1 MNRRVALFGAC
12 LALPLIAQA
21 GTAGAALP
29 DRGRY
34 VYVPPGAEVV
44 ILPRAEAVAMPFA
57 PVFAQQDSMM
67 RRMIADMDQLM
78 SMPMPDPQQ
87 MIRSVMSGMPQVA
100 PRSSVVMTSV
110 STGNGTCSQ
119 TITYLY
125 PGNGGAP
132 VTKVS
137 QSGDACGAIGSSA
150 PIGVTETLPAP
161 APAAPQPVAPR
172 HDRLWSVGYP
182 PQPVSTGAPPQT

>member
-1 MNRRVALFGAC
+1 MSRRTALFGAC
-12 LALPLIAQA
+12 MALLSMAPA
-21 GTAGAALP
+21 GTAGAAQP
-29 DRGRY
+29 DRGHY
-34 VYVPPGAEVV
+34 VYVPPGAAVV
-44 ILPRAEAVAMPFA
+44 IVPGAEAVSMPFA

-100 PRSSVVMTSV
+100 PGSSVVVTSV

-119 TITYLY
+119 TITYSY
-125 PGNGGAP
+125 PGNGAAP

-137 QSGDACGAIGSSA
+137 QSGNACGALGPSA
-150 PIGVTETLPAP
+150 QIGVTETLPAP
-161 APAAPQPVAPR
+161 ARPQPVAPR

-182 PQPVSTGAPPQT
+182 PHPLNTHTPPRT

>member
-1 MNRRVALFGAC
+1 
-12 LALPLIAQA
+12 
-21 GTAGAALP
+21 
-29 DRGRY
+29 
-34 VYVPPGAEVV
+34 
-44 ILPRAEAVAMPFA
+44 MPFP

-100 PRSSVVMTSV
+100 PGSSVVMTSI

-119 TITYLY
+119 TITYSD
-125 PGNGGAP
+125 PGNGSAP

-137 QSGDACGAIGSSA
+137 QSGDACGALHSSA
-150 PIGVTETLPAP
+150 PIGVTQTLP

-182 PQPVSTGAPPQT
+182 PHPVSTGTPPRS

>member
-1 MNRRVALFGAC
+1 MSRRTALFGAC
-12 LALPLIAQA
+12 LALPIVAMA
-21 GTAGAALP
+21 GTAGAAQP
-29 DRGRY
+29 DRGHY
-34 VYVPPGAEVV
+34 VYVPPGAAVV
-44 ILPRAEAVAMPFA
+44 IVPGAETVSMPFA

-78 SMPMPDPQQ
+78 SMPVPDPQQ
-87 MIRSVMSGMPQVA
+87 MIRSVMSGMPSVA
-100 PRSSVVMTSV
+100 PGSSVVMTSV

-119 TITYLY
+119 TITYSY

-137 QSGDACGAIGSSA
+137 QSGDACGALGTRA

-161 APAAPQPVAPR
+161 AAPEKVAPR

-182 PQPVSTGAPPQT
+182 PHPVSTGTPPRT